1 MNLVP
6 SFLLSLPFC
15 FPSLL
20 SLCFSVYS
28 PSLFDGF
35 CLTSTS
41 RYSLKAKPSLHSLP
55 TTSDLFSL
63 MRQTG
68 KEAVPSRRISWK
80 KAMLSQVLGLLILHS
95 REIVLYK
102 LGFSGKTCD
111 WPADSWQKKLIE
123 CLTFMAGYRKCP
135 WVSDRIFL
143 DDLTYAELCGNWIEN
158 FYPFIWE
165 SGLHEFS
172 FYGICFLHF
181 LFLPL
186 TLYIYFT
193 WLYQITY
200 FCPLCLGWCYWRW
213 FRHMSVTLISPLTK
227 HAAEN

>member
-15 FPSLL
+15 FPPLL
-20 SLCFSVYS
+20 SLCFSVNS
-28 PSLFDGF
+28 PSLSDGF

-80 KAMLSQVLGLLILHS
+80 KAMLSQVLGLILHS

-111 WPADSWQKKLIE
+111 WPTDSWQKKLIE

-143 DDLTYAELCGNWIEN
+143 DDLTYEELYGNWIEN

-165 SGLHEFS
+165 SA
-172 FYGICFLHF
+172 CVNF
-181 LFLPL
+181 LFMEFVFF
-186 TLYIYFT
+186 IFC
-193 WLYQITY
+193 
-200 FCPLCLGWCYWRW
+200 FCPRPPCIFILLVYIRL
-213 FRHMSVTLISPLTK
+213 HISVLYVWGDVTEGDICT
-227 HAAEN
+227 